1 MRVYYSRAEV
11 ARIVGVQPETL
22 RYWER
27 TFGLKPKKS
36 GNRRMYTRKDLQKVL
51 LIKSL
56 IEEEN
61 LNINEV
67 ESFLRNR
74 EQVRRYTL
82 KVLKKWKRK
91 LKEELDSVSFEL
103 NELLKVIEKTLE
115 EET

>member
-1 MRVYYSRAEV
+1 MRVYFSRSEV

-36 GNRRMYTRKDLQKVL
+36 GNRRIYTRKDLQKVL

-61 LNINEV
+61 LTINEV
-67 ESFLRNR
+67 ENFLRDR

-82 KVLKKWKRK
+82 KILKNWKKK
-91 LKEELDSVSFEL
+91 LVEELNAISSEIND
-103 NELLKVIEKTLE
+103 LLSLIEKTLE
-115 EET
+115 EGI